1 MEPVS
6 ASNAAGGSTSQKSLS
21 EKLTFWV
28 GIIGSL
34 VTIILTGFNA
44 YTKQQIDGVELR
56 LKERSTNLEAYKWV
70 FTLVSSLDDKDNTK
84 RTIAANTIRL
94 ALTKPEQEQ
103 FFAGLQASSDKRSQ
117 DLGQSGL
124 EAIQNQGVAIL
135 VLSLNAPETESRK
148 KAAAVLQQN
157 YTSSPTA
164 IELVLRLYDQNNI
177 KALSADG
184 LINGLYYLNRT
195 EAAAWNPE
203 LIVHAKLAIAEI
215 QAQKIGQTTQKELN
229 NFIAFLTRIER
240 GQ

>member
-6 ASNAAGGSTSQKSLS
+6 ASNAAGGSASQKSLS

-56 LKERSTNLEAYKWV
+56 IKERSTAYKWV

-124 EAIQNQGVAIL
+124 AAIQNQGVAIL

-148 KAAAVLQQN
+148 KAAAVLQKN

-177 KALSADG
+177 KALSDDG

-195 EAAAWNPE
+195 EPAAWNPE
-203 LIVHAKLAIAEI
+203 LVGYAKVAIKQI